1 MFFLSQHLDFWLCC
15 WLFLVLQDTN
25 YEGKYRL
32 CFTGVFLP
40 GIFIQESV
48 EYPFPFTVVYK
59 LVQHDFLPG
68 SSHSSDCTDPQQG
81 GGGKCFGNGSQHRAQ
96 LHNCT
101 EEKGVVFF
109 LVWFV
114 FPSHILLPTEK
125 MLLESWMEKTSA
137 PFIPVGAWNVLKCS
151 TCFMAVAFPLSGLT
165 STGRCQKTL
174 HSQPTQ
180 GPLVSNFFLMSLH
193 SPGLKLKLVWPL
205 CLQGIFLK
213 GC

>member
-101 EEKGVVFF
+101 EEEGFFFF

-114 FPSHILLPTEK
+114 FQVEDFGEGVKTGFHFRKRYLLIWYRQFNEENPIFVHFSAQLS
-125 MLLESWMEKTSA
+125 LLWNSLPQTHMIW
-137 PFIPVGAWNVLKCS
+137 PFPCGVDCPEL
-151 TCFMAVAFPLSGLT
+151 
-165 STGRCQKTL
+165 
-174 HSQPTQ
+174 
-180 GPLVSNFFLMSLH
+180 
-193 SPGLKLKLVWPL
+193 
-205 CLQGIFLK
+205 
-213 GC
+213 